1 MGEHDWLASRF
12 EANRDRLRAV
22 AFRMLGSASE
32 AEDVV
37 QDAWLRLCRSDVGGV
52 DNLAGWLTTVVARM
66 CLDLLRARKARREEP
81 IDAHASAIEAPDSDA
96 AGPEHELMLA
106 DAIGPALLVVL
117 ETLNPAE
124 RLAFVLHDMFGVSF
138 EEIAAV
144 VGRSPTAARQL
155 ASRAR
160 RRVQGA
166 DAAPRADQ
174 ARQRQVVDAFLA
186 ASREGNFAA
195 LLALLD
201 PGVVLHAD
209 AAAVAG
215 AASARADGAPLL
227 EPQVHGADAVARAFS
242 GRARGAQPALVD
254 GAAGA
259 AWAPDGTPRAAFAF
273 IVANGRIVEVEVI
286 ADPVS
291 LADVEVEVLDG

>member
-1 MGEHDWLASRF
+1 MGERDWLASEF

-22 AFRMLGSASE
+22 AVRMLGSASE

-81 IDAHASAIEAPDSDA
+81 IDAHASAIEALDA
-96 AGPEHELMLA
+96 EAASPEHELMLA

-186 ASREGNFAA
+186 ASRQGDFAA
-195 LLALLD
+195 LLTVLD
-201 PGVVLHAD
+201 PDVVLHAD
-209 AAAVAG
+209 AVAVAG
-215 AASARADGAPLL
+215 SRAARADGAPLL
-227 EPQVHGADAVARAFS
+227 EPQVRGADEVARAFS

-259 AWAPDGTPRAAFAF
+259 AWAPGGTPRVAFAF
-273 IVANGRIVEVEVI
+273 TVANGRIVEIEVI
-286 ADPVS
+286 ADAAS
-291 LADVEVEVLDG
+291 LAEVEVTMLDG